1 MTTTVGTEQVPL
13 EDLTPFP
20 GNARRG
26 NVELVL
32 DSLRTNG
39 QYKPLVVR
47 RHDGTLTILAGNHTH
62 LALLRHEEDDR
73 AGCRDWELA
82 NDRPC
87 QICVEVDADDPTA
100 LAHIIECDDAT
111 AARINLVDNKSADEG
126 TYDDEALAALLATL
140 DDDLVGTG
148 YAQFSDADLF
158 AETAE
163 LEWPSPLDTAEG
175 VEVGESPASDPGGA
189 PRPSLADR
197 FLIPPFD
204 VLDAR
209 SGWWRTRKRQWL
221 TLGFRSEVGR
231 DGGLTYRTERADP
244 EFYRRKTAAERELGR
259 TLTAAEF
266 KESYYTQP
274 AEGVGAGTSI
284 FDPVLCELAYRW
296 FSAPGA
302 VVLDPFAGGSVR
314 GLVAGALGRRYYGN
328 DLSGKQVASNREQA
342 EEFAARRLL
351 GPDAAFVA
359 EPGPDDL
366 TPVEE
371 YGGHP
376 VKRDDLFRVGDSA
389 GGKVRTCL
397 TLASRPGLTGLVTA
411 GSRQSPQVNIVA
423 TIARRLG
430 LPCRVHVPEAKGP
443 LTPELAA
450 AQDAGAEIVQHRPGY
465 NNVIIARARED
476 AAERGWAEIPFG
488 MECPEAVEATAA
500 QAANIPSDT
509 RRVVVPVGSGMTLAG
524 VLTGLERAGLTHIP
538 VLGVVVGADPA
549 DRLETYAPGWRDR
562 AALVHSDLDYHDH
575 APVTRLGDLDLDPV
589 YEAKCLPFLE
599 DGDLLWVVGR
609 RGSLA
614 EAGERPV
621 PVWTAGDSTQWVT
634 TLEPESADLV
644 FTCPPYYS
652 LETYSGDPADLS
664 TMDYDAFDETYAGII
679 AGAAKALRPNRFA
692 VFVVGDARDK
702 RGGLHDLRGST
713 IRAAQAAGLTYASG
727 GVLLTQV
734 GSART
739 TAASSFTKTR
749 VLTSTHQDV
758 LVFCKGN
765 RSEAARACGPVDV
778 HLPDELAGVFAASEG
793 EAT

>member
-1 MTTTVGTEQVPL
+1 MTTTVGTERVPL
-13 EDLTPFP
+13 EDLTQFP

-26 NVELVL
+26 NVETILE
-32 DSLRTNG
+32 SLRANG
-39 QYKPLVVR
+39 QYKPLTVR
-47 RHDGTLTILAGNHTH
+47 RQGETLTILAGNHTY
-62 LALLRHEEDDR
+62 LALLRHEESGRED
-73 AGCRDWELA
+73 CRDWELA

-87 QICVEVDADDPTA
+87 QICIEVDADDPTT
-100 LAHIIECDDAT
+100 LAHLIECDDAT
-111 AARINLVDNKSADEG
+111 ATRINLVDNKAADEG
-126 TYDDEALAALLATL
+126 DYDREALDALLATL

-148 YAQFSDADLF
+148 YALSDAELF
-158 AETAE
+158 AESVE
-163 LEWPSPLDTAEG
+163 MERPSPLDPAEG
-175 VEVGESPASDPGGA
+175 VEAGESLALDLGDA

-231 DGGLTYRTERADP
+231 DGGLTYRTERADMQ
-244 EFYRRKTAAERELGR
+244 FYRRKTETERELGR
-259 TLTAAEF
+259 ELTTAEF
-266 KESYYTQP
+266 KESYHVPPTG
-274 AEGVGAGTSI
+274 GVNSGTSI

-314 GLVAGALGRRYYGN
+314 GLVASILGRRYYGN
-328 DLSGKQVASNREQA
+328 DLSDMQVTSNREQA
-342 EEFAARRLL
+342 EEFTTRRLL

-359 EPGPDDL
+359 VPGPDDL

-524 VLTGLERAGLTHIP
+524 VLTGLEREGLTHIP

-562 AALVHSDLDYHDH
+562 ATLVHSDLDYHDH

-614 EAGERPV
+614 EAGERHV

-664 TMDYDAFDETYAGII
+664 AMDYDAFDETYAGII

-702 RGGLHDLRGST
+702 RGELHDLRGST

-734 GSART
+734 GSARI

-758 LVFCKGN
+758 LVFCKGS
-765 RSEAARACGPVDV
+765 RSEAARACGLVDV

-793 EAT
+793 EAA